1 MSEDDKDVEEL
12 TIIDK
17 LDQEVSHLRLP
28 GIIFE
33 YINLEIDDGTVLSNI
48 EKLLKVVGNC
58 ELSNKEIE
66 KLVNCIKKYIFFKN

>member
-28 GIIFE
+28 GIIFK
-33 YINLEIDDGTVLSNI
+33 YIYLEIDDGTVLSNI

-66 KLVNCIKKYIFFKN
+66 KLVNCIKKYIFLKN

>member
-33 YINLEIDDGTVLSNI
+33 YIYLEIDDGTVLSNI

>member
-28 GIIFE
+28 GIFSE
-33 YINLEIDDGTVLSNI
+33 YTYLEIDDGTVLSNI
-48 EKLLKVVGNC
+48 EKLLKDVVKC
-58 ELSNKEIE
+58 VLSNKEIE
-66 KLVNCIKKYIFFKN
+66 KLVNCIKKYIFLIF